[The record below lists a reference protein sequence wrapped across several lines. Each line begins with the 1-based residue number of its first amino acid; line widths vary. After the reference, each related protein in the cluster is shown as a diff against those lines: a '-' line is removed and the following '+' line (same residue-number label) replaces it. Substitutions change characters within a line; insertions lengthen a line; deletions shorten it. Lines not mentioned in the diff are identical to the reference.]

1 MTQPIED
8 AVSAVVTLVSAV
20 TGILQV
26 PVNPPDTVNVA
37 TFAVVYPQTGTI
49 DNGVIGMKKAL
60 HNIAVD
66 VLTKRTDLSRDFARI
81 KPFIDLVPAA
91 LLADVTLTAT
101 VETFDN
107 ITYELITPDYAGVPM
122 IGYKFLIN
130 NVKIL
135 V

>member
-8 AVSAVVTLVSAV
+8 VTAAVVTLVSAV

-26 PVNPPDTVNVA
+26 PVNPPDTVNVS
-37 TFAVVYPQTGTI
+37 TFAVVYPQGGTI

-60 HNIAVD
+60 HVISID
-66 VLTKRTDLSRDFARI
+66 VMTKRTDLSRDMARV

-91 LLADVTLTAT
+91 LLADTTLTGTAQ
-101 VETFDN
+101 TFGN
-107 ITYELITPDYAGVPM
+107 ITYDLLITDYAGVGM

-130 NVKIL
+130 DVKIL
-135 V
+135 T